1 MNSIIEIYEKYQN
14 NRNSPIILF
23 YNCDKQLIEMLK
35 VSKLVMEYIIED
47 NNFILIKYD
56 VNELPSVDVLY
67 TCVIEYQ
74 KYITNNTIVVDGME
88 NNSKVNALT
97 VKYDMINDIM
107 YYDIIY
113 DNNKL
118 YTHIYL
124 SDFMDGYTNKS
135 IFMTFNSI
143 NVEWPP
149 NEILYINDLFKK
161 DMMYH
166 IVIKLFNDFQKND
179 IHQMENN
186 LKKIF
191 II

>member
-149 NEILYINDLFKK
+149 NEILYINDLFNK

-166 IVIKLFNDFQKND
+166 MVVKLFNDFQKND
-179 IHQMENN
+179 IDQMEYN